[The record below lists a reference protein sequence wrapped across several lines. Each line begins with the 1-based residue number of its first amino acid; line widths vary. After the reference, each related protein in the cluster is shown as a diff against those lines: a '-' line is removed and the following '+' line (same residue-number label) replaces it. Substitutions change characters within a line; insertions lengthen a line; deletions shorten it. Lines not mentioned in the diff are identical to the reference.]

1 MSLLE
6 VIDELIIEAGQLRDK
21 VTAESAAKDQETKT
35 ATKADD
41 AKSSAESSEKRFVMI
56 KKIADGI
63 YEIAGVS
70 EDDLEGL
77 KAAVE
82 EIVAREEQR
91 RRREKMTFESMCAP
105 FAREGFI
112 GMMDFLTWIS
122 LLDGYIGF
130 MDFLRE
136 GAQADQS
143 KNDNDKS

>member
-1 MSLLE
+1 MSILE
-6 VIDELIIEAGQLRDK
+6 VIACIMEAEQLRK
-21 VTAESAAKDQETKT
+21 KAATESAAKDQETKT

-56 KKIADGI
+56 KKIADGV

-70 EDDLEGL
+70 EDDLNGL
-77 KAAVE
+77 KAAAE

-91 RRREKMTFESMCAP
+91 RRRERMTLESMLAA
-105 FAREGFI
+105 FALNEFI
-112 GMMDFLTWIS
+112 GMMDFIAHP
-122 LLDGYIGF
+122 GRPEYIDF

-143 KNDNDKS
+143 KNDTDKSKS

>member
-6 VIDELIIEAGQLRDK
+6 VIDELIIEAGQFRDK
-21 VTAESAAKDQETKT
+21 VAAESAAKDQEAET
-35 ATKADD
+35 ATKVD
-41 AKSSAESSEKRFVMI
+41 KSSAEGSEKKIVKVR
-56 KKIADGI
+56 KIADGI

-77 KAAVE
+77 KAAAE

-91 RRREKMTFESMCAP
+91 RRRERMTLESMCAP
-105 FAREGFI
+105 FAREEFI

-143 KNDNDKS
+143 KDNDKS

>member
-6 VIDELIIEAGQLRDK
+6 VIACIMEAEQLRK
-21 VTAESAAKDQETKT
+21 KAATESAAKDRAAKT

-41 AKSSAESSEKRFVMI
+41 AKSSAESSEKRFIMI
-56 KKIADGI
+56 RKIADGI

-77 KAAVE
+77 KAAAE

-91 RRREKMTFESMCAP
+91 RRRERMILESMLAP
-105 FAREGFI
+105 FALGEYI
-112 GMMDFLTWIS
+112 GMMDFITHP
-122 LLDGYIGF
+122 GRPEYIDF

-136 GAQADQS
+136 GAQADQK
-143 KNDNDKS
+143 KNDTDKSKS

>member
-1 MSLLE
+1 ME
-6 VIDELIIEAGQLRDK
+6 VEQLRK
-21 VTAESAAKDQETKT
+21 KAATESAAKDQETKT

-70 EDDLEGL
+70 E
-77 KAAVE
+77 

-91 RRREKMTFESMCAP
+91 RRRERMTLESMLAA
-105 FAREGFI
+105 FALNEFI
-112 GMMDFLTWIS
+112 GMMDFIAHP
-122 LLDGYIGF
+122 GRPEYIDF

-143 KNDNDKS
+143 KNDTDKSKS